1 MKRLERKVRTHPFTV
16 TMSPTLGW
24 RRMSEIDDVGMM
36 YDAKRN
42 FSTCKNGQNPAVQG
56 SFFSLEAVAF
66 GSF

>member
-1 MKRLERKVRTHPFTV
+1 
-16 TMSPTLGW
+16 LGW

-56 SFFSLEAVAF
+56 SFFWELGAVF
-66 GSF
+66 GSYLEKICIHWKHFYPLNVSCV

>member
-1 MKRLERKVRTHPFTV
+1 
-16 TMSPTLGW
+16 
-24 RRMSEIDDVGMM
+24 MSEIDDVGMM